1 MLRRRGDPPLT
12 WVWIYTQCW
21 RQDPRRRT
29 DGVTDNDSDDDSQVT
44 AAAPTQIIVVVAIIY
59 YSLVYTRGIYLPT
72 YILFSKMDGYTYF
85 SF

>member
-44 AAAPTQIIVVVAIIY
+44 AAAAPTQIIVVVAIIY
-59 YSLVYTRGIYLPT
+59 YSLVYTRGIYLP
-72 YILFSKMDGYTYF
+72 ILYSLLKDGRLYLF
-85 SF
+85 